1 MVTVKWHGHAC
12 FEIISSKGIRVV
24 IDPHDG
30 RSLGIKPPDAQAD
43 IVLITHEHFDHNAF
57 SVVAKPSAQVF
68 SMYEGSTRVNDIEIL
83 GIRTYHDRERG
94 KRRGQNVIY
103 RMLVDNVTFLH
114 LGDLGHELDESYARK
129 LGHIDIVMIP
139 VGGTFTI
146 DSSGA
151 WKTIEVIKPKAVIP
165 MHYWIRGLNLPLRPV
180 DDFISKRPSMW
191 SVVKLDSNILTI
203 DPKKIESNII
213 YIFNA
218 P

>member
-1 MVTVKWHGHAC
+1 MITIKWHGHAC
-12 FEIISSKGIRVV
+12 FEIISSKGIRIV

-30 RSLGIKPPDAQAD
+30 KSLGIKPPEAQAD

-57 SVVAKPSAQVF
+57 SIVAKPSAQVF
-68 SMYEGSTRVNDIEIL
+68 SMYEGRTAVNDIEIL
-83 GIRTYHDRERG
+83 GVRTYHDRERG
-94 KRRGQNVIY
+94 RRRGHNVIY
-103 RMLVDNVTFLH
+103 RITVDGIVFLH
-114 LGDLGHELDESYARK
+114 LGDLGHELDDSYTGK

-151 WKTIEVIKPKAVIP
+151 WKTIEVIKPKIVIP

-180 DDFISKRPSMW
+180 DDFISKKPSMW

-203 DPKKIESNII
+203 DPKKIESNVI
-213 YIFNA
+213 YVFNA